1 MTVSPIDWHAWST
14 EQPPPTFADDVMRAV
29 GCDALPPLRA
39 PQLRTARPV
48 RPLVATLL
56 VAAASTASLALLAAA
71 GIVDFGL
78 GAASAPS
85 SSSSQPRLA
94 PPVRPDVGATRELSK
109 SEASTAPSARAVGT
123 VRDHVRREQVREKLH
138 AAFAPGIERDPH
150 TGLTLPSGAGA
161 AAGTSNLS
169 ATYLQQRIRDD
180 FYPLAVACYEA
191 ALVQEPKLRGKIV
204 IDFMIVGDVSVGGIV
219 DQAKINGATDI
230 QNPELRECMLQ
241 SMLSMVFEPP
251 ESGGWVTVTYPFE
264 LSPD

>member
-14 EQPPPTFADDVMRAV
+14 ERPPPTFADDVMRAV
-29 GCDALPPLRA
+29 GCDALPQLRA

-56 VAAASTASLALLAAA
+56 VAAVSTASLALLAAA

-78 GAASAPS
+78 GGASAPRS
-85 SSSSQPRLA
+85 NSAQPRSV

-109 SEASTAPSARAVGT
+109 PEVSTAPSARAAGMM
-123 VRDHVRREQVREKLH
+123 RDRVRREQVREKLH
-138 AAFAPGIERDPH
+138 ARFAPGIERDPH
-150 TGLTLPSGAGA
+150 TGLTLPSGAGSG
-161 AAGTSNLS
+161 AGTSNLT

-204 IDFMIVGDVSVGGIV
+204 VDFMIVGDVSVGGIV
-219 DQAKINGATDI
+219 DQAKMNGATDI

-241 SMLSMVFEPP
+241 SMLSMVFEAP

>member
-14 EQPPPTFADDVMRAV
+14 EQPPSTFAEDVMRAV
-29 GCDALPPLRA
+29 GRDALPPLRP

-56 VAAASTASLALLAAA
+56 VAAVSTASLALLAGA

-85 SSSSQPRLA
+85 SSSAQLGLA
-94 PPVRPDVGATRELSK
+94 PADRPDVGATRELSR
-109 SEASTAPSARAVGT
+109 SEASTAPSVGAAGT
-123 VRDHVRREQVREKLH
+123 VRDHVRRERVREKLH
-138 AAFAPGIERDPH
+138 AAFAPGVERDPH
-150 TGLTLPSGAGA
+150 TGLTLPSGAGSG
-161 AAGTSNLS
+161 AGGSNLT
-169 ATYLQQRIRDD
+169 ATYLQQRIRED

-230 QNPELRECMLQ
+230 QNAELRECMLQ
-241 SMLSMVFEPP
+241 SMLSMVFEAP

-264 LSPD
+264 LSRD